1 VTDPTADRT
10 SPHAPDVDRV
20 DVPLPDGRRLEVWL
34 AGPADGL
41 PVVSH
46 HGTPGCGRPDRL
58 LVATAAERGIR
69 LVRPS
74 RPGYGGSDRHPGR
87 DVFAVAADTAAVLDT
102 LGHGR
107 VAVMGGSGG
116 GPHALATAAGLGER
130 VVAVATLAGAGPYD
144 GEGLDFLAG
153 MGQDNLDEF
162 GAALAGEEQLRPFL
176 AAVRQAL
183 LVATPEQIVEEL
195 GSLLPAP
202 DRAVLN
208 GELGEDIAENFR
220 HALAPGIE
228 GWLDDDIA
236 FTRPWGFDLNDVRV
250 PVSVWQGDLDLM
262 VPAAH
267 GRWLAAALPTARPH
281 LLPDDGHLSIEAGRA
296 GEILDELVA
305 PLRG

>member
-1 VTDPTADRT
+1 VAEASADPNTDAETAEIR
-10 SPHAPDVDRV
+10 
-20 DVPLPDGRRLEVWL
+20 LPDGRRLEVWL

-41 PVVSH
+41 PVVAH

-58 LVATAAERGIR
+58 LVATAQQRGIR
-69 LVRPS
+69 LVRPT
-74 RPGYGGSDRHPGR
+74 RPGYGGSDPHPGR
-87 DVFAVAADTAAVLDT
+87 AVFSVAADTTAVLDT

-116 GPHALATAAGLGER
+116 GPHALATAAGLGDR
-130 VVAVATLAGAGPYD
+130 VVAVATLAGVGPYGAD
-144 GEGLDFLAG
+144 GLDFLAG

-162 GAALAGEEQLRPFL
+162 GAALAGESRLRPYL
-176 AAVRQAL
+176 ATVREAL
-183 LVATPEQIVEEL
+183 LVATPEQIVGEL

-202 DRAVLN
+202 DRAVLS
-208 GELGEDIAENFR
+208 GELGEDIALNFR
-220 HALAPGIE
+220 HALAPGVE

-236 FTRPWGFDLNDVRV
+236 FTRPWGFELADVRV

-267 GRWLAAALPTARPH
+267 GRWLADRLPSARPH